1 MATDNEP
8 QGRNFWKAIGSL
20 TANVKWLIEATK
32 RLEQRLDDTND
43 RLDRGLKETNDR
55 IERGQAENIDRLD
68 QGLKNTNARIDR
80 VIFAIIS
87 IGGTIIAIG
96 GTIIGLL
103 IIQIVSD

>member
-1 MATDNEP
+1 MALDNEP
-8 QGRNFWKAIGSL
+8 QGRNFWKAIGGL

-32 RLEQRLDDTND
+32 RLEQRLDDTNE
-43 RLDRGLKETNDR
+43 RLDRGLKENN
-55 IERGQAENIDRLD
+55 ERLD

-80 VIFAIIS
+80 VSFAIIS

>member
-1 MATDNEP
+1 MALDNEP
-8 QGRNFWKAIGSL
+8 QSRNFWKAIGGL
-20 TANVKWLIEATK
+20 TANVKWLIEAVK
-32 RLEQRLDDTND
+32 RLELRLDDTND
-43 RLDRGLKETNDR
+43 RIERGLKETNDR
-55 IERGQAENIDRLD
+55 IERGQAENNVRLD
-68 QGLKNTNARIDR
+68 QGLKSTNARIDR